1 MANGLVVA
9 DTSISVGGRAVLG
22 ANLARVQVGM
32 ITHTSDTALA
42 TQAAGG
48 SQMGAAVSMV
58 VPTAG
63 VIRVTCIEAEFDETE
78 GGVANI
84 TLGLKVGSG
93 STLWAKHDTSNGTQ
107 VYFPAIYMGASST
120 SQIIVNSH
128 GYLHDTVAVSGGP
141 FAASW
146 DIAGQSMATSTQD
159 IEVWLADNVNSQTGE
174 ATVTGSTKTARFL
187 VEIIDGT

>member
-58 VPTAG
+58 VPAAG
-63 VIRVTCIEAEFDETE
+63 GIRVTQLAIEYDETE
-78 GGVANI
+78 GNTGVFGGA
-84 TLGLKVGSG
+84 LKVGSDG
-93 STLWAKHDTSNGTQ
+93 LLWASGDRATG
-107 VYFPAIYMGASST
+107 ALIYS
-120 SQIIVNSH
+120 
-128 GYLHDTVAVSGGP
+128 
-141 FAASW
+141 F
-146 DIAGQSMATSTQD
+146 AGQANSSVAGVLQPNGFNSANGNAYFWETAWSFDIVGLSISTGTQD
-159 IEVWLADNVNSQTGE
+159 IEVWLGDNITDAGEITITG
-174 ATVTGSTKTARFL
+174 TTTTARYM